1 MKKLSWKVK
10 FGLVLVALSAVMLY
24 AHSVAFHHTDL
35 HEFGPF
41 LLTHEIAMMPLEVLV
56 VTLVIHSLLERREH
70 EEKMHKLNMVIGAFF
85 SEVGDELL
93 RRTAGFDETVEIR
106 EHFLVSNEWD
116 SRRYAAA
123 KTAILGYDYGINARA
138 EDLEALG
145 GFLAGKRQFLLGL
158 LQNPTL
164 LEHETFTNALWAVFH
179 LSEELGY
186 RPGFADLPESDIV
199 HLNGDLR
206 RAYAAIAVEW
216 LDHVRHLQKEYPY
229 LFSLAVRRNPLD
241 TGASVVVGG

>member
-1 MKKLSWKVK
+1 MKKLSWKVR
-10 FGLVLVALSAVMLY
+10 FGFVLVALSAVMLC

-56 VTLVIHSLLERREH
+56 VTLVIHSMLERREH

-93 RRTAGFDETVEIR
+93 RRSSALDETVEVR

-116 SRRYAAA
+116 SRRYGSA
-123 KTAILGYDYGINARA
+123 KSAILAYDFSLSAGAGQ
-138 EDLEALG
+138 LEELKD
-145 GFLAGKRQFLLGL
+145 FLVEKRQFLLGL

-179 LSEELGY
+179 LSEELGF
-186 RPGFADLPESDIV
+186 RPDFAGLPESDVI
-199 HLNGDLR
+199 HLNGDLK

-216 LDHVRHLQKEYPY
+216 LDHAQHLQKEYPY

-241 TGASVVVGG
+241 TAASVVVTG

>member
-1 MKKLSWKVK
+1 MGKLSWKVK

-93 RRTAGFDETVEIR
+93 RRSSSLDESVEIR
-106 EHFLVSNEWD
+106 EHFLVSNEWGA
-116 SRRYAAA
+116 RRYASA
-123 KTAILGYDYGINARA
+123 KSAILAYDY
-138 EDLEALG
+138 ALSASAG
-145 GFLAGKRQFLLGL
+145 QLKEIRDFLTEKRVFLLGL
-158 LQNPTL
+158 LQNPSL
-164 LEHETFTNALWAVFH
+164 LEHETFTDALWAVFH
-179 LSEELGY
+179 LAEELGF
-186 RPGFADLPESDIV
+186 RPDFAELPESDIV
-199 HLNGDLR
+199 HLNGDLK

-216 LDHVRHLQKEYPY
+216 LDHVQHLQKQYPY

-241 TGASVVVGG
+241 TNASVVVTA

>member
-1 MKKLSWKVK
+1 MGKLSWKVK

-24 AHSVAFHHTDL
+24 LHSLAFHHTDL

-70 EEKMHKLNMVIGAFF
+70 AEKMQKLNMVIGAFY

-93 RRTAGFDETVEIR
+93 RRASALDEATDMRV
-106 EHFLVSNEWD
+106 HFLVDKTWD
-116 SRRYAAA
+116 ARRYAAA
-123 KTAILGYDYGINARA
+123 KAAVSSHKFKTHADQA
-138 EDLEALG
+138 DLASLKE
-145 GFLAGKRQFLLGL
+145 FIVGKRQFLLGL

-164 LEHETFTNALWAVFH
+164 LEHEGFTHVLWAVFH
-179 LSEELGY
+179 LAEELDHRTDFGS
-186 RPGFADLPESDIV
+186 LPKSDVI

-206 RAYAAIAVEW
+206 RAYSAAAVAW
-216 LDHVRHLQKEYPY
+216 LDHAAHLQKKYPY
-229 LFSLAVRRNPLD
+229 LFSLLVRTNPLD
-241 TGASVVVGG
+241 TAASVTVTE